1 MATDNSDRGGFFGF
15 IDVLHGLPVIPK
27 IIMFLA
33 LLALISGFF
42 SGPFSVV
49 RNAKISAGIG
59 LFFGS
64 LGWRA
69 WEDARWTHPSP
80 PHKRHWD
87 FHKTLAGLL
96 WFGIAAFLFVLTY
109 RASP

>member
-1 MATDNSDRGGFFGF
+1 MATDSSDRGGFFGF

-49 RNAKISAGIG
+49 RNVKISAGIA
-59 LFFGS
+59 LAFCS

-69 WEDARWTHPSP
+69 WEDARWSSP
-80 PHKRHWD
+80 APYEEHWD
-87 FHKTLAGLL
+87 FGKLFAGAV
-96 WFGIAAFLFVLTY
+96 WFGIAACFFVLTY